1 MADSILGHETYKK
14 SLEYL
19 SYLIIR
25 KQRLLDP
32 YQKNSES
39 NLKRLLLAKV
49 GTIWASKRIMSTDID
64 KMYLMYKFMTSLSHS
79 RQNQKS
85 VV

>member
-1 MADSILGHETYKK
+1 MIDL
-14 SLEYL
+14 
-19 SYLIIR
+19 
-25 KQRLLDP
+25 
-32 YQKNSES
+32 YQKDIGGGQKG
-39 NLKRLLLAKV
+39 LPVAKV